1 MMAKSIEAG
10 QVWEDRLIKR
20 KVKVLSTDRETVSLE
35 ILDEKFGDRFIR
47 HYVGNFRAMFTPLP
61 DSVEIRYRRNG
72 AFDWKYRV
80 VARENAEACRANLK
94 RLGMEV
100 K

>member
-1 MMAKSIEAG
+1 MAKPIEVG

-20 KVKVLSTDRETVSLE
+20 KVKVLVADPDVVSLE
-35 ILDEKFGDRFIR
+35 VLDEQVGDRFIR
-47 HYVGNFRAMFTPLP
+47 HYVGNFRAIFTPVP
-61 DSVEIRYRRNG
+61 DSVEIRYRRHG
-72 AFDWKYRV
+72 ALTWKFRL